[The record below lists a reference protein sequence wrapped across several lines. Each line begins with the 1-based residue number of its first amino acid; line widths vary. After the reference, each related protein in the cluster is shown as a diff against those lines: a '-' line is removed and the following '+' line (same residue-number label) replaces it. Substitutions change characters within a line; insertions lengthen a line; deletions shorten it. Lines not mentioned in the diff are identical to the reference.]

1 LSLSKEVLL
10 MSDCFLLD
18 TDNFTVWDPWTWRWR
33 EETRVIPVGCDGG
46 RLKKEKKDLLVPGPK
61 KNPALV
67 RLLKRLVL
75 VRATPWADLVVIGVP
90 NQLFSNMIAIFPLVK
105 LFYKDFFTKIM
116 IAVSSK

>member
-1 LSLSKEVLL
+1 
-10 MSDCFLLD
+10 
-18 TDNFTVWDPWTWRWR
+18 
-33 EETRVIPVGCDGG
+33 
-46 RLKKEKKDLLVPGPK
+46 LVPGPK

-75 VRATPWADLVVIGVP
+75 VRATPWADLAVIGVP

-116 IAVSSK
+116 IAASSK